1 MKISFPRHIVYTVL
15 FTIFLI
21 IFSIWFAVAKLIPMG
36 QEYRLNRA
44 IVKKEK
50 ADLQRYEDF
59 YNKTLQIYNEKKTKN
74 RHIIQAFQATFDPQR
89 FIKLYQKHFI
99 TLKLSKVSN
108 PTKEQW
114 YETYEVN
121 TTSKIKSPKNFYNFL
136 DAINKSEWIV
146 GVTFPI
152 DFSRDAEL
160 IHSSFKMQVY
170 KKSVQ
175 ENNTTKKVQTK
186 ETP

>member
-1 MKISFPRHIVYTVL
+1 
-15 FTIFLI
+15 
-21 IFSIWFAVAKLIPMG
+21 VAKLIPMG
-36 QEYRLNRA
+36 QEYRLNKS

-59 YNKTLQIYNEKKTKN
+59 YNKTLKIYNDEKSKN
-74 RHIIQAFQATFDPQR
+74 RHIIQAFRTTFDPQR
-89 FIKLYQKHFI
+89 FIKLYEKHFI
-99 TLKLSKVSN
+99 SLKLSKVSN
-108 PTKEQW
+108 PTKEKW

-146 GVTFPI
+146 GVSFPI
-152 DFSRDAEL
+152 DFSREGEL

-170 KKSVQ
+170 KKIVP
-175 ENNTTKKVQTK
+175 KKDDSPKQHK
-186 ETP
+186 EEKP